1 MSLELA
7 KLICPNLLHD
17 KDYYLNK
24 YKKREGTITRFAPSP
39 TGFLH
44 TGSLYMALINYRIA
58 KDNNGIFYLRIED
71 TDTKREVDGSID
83 TIVSMLKEFG
93 IEFDNDPAYG
103 PYKQSE
109 RADIYN
115 AFIFDLVA
123 KGLAYPDFVSPEEL
137 DEIRKQQENA
147 GERIGYYGKYAKGR
161 FVSEADA
168 INKIKNNEAYVVRLK
183 SKGNYD
189 NTFKFYDELRG
200 EIEFHEND
208 FDVVIRKNDGL
219 PTYHFAHAIDDTLMH
234 TSVVIRGEEWL
245 NSVPTHKDLFDTLGF
260 KLPKYMHISSILK
273 ASDDGSRRKL
283 SKRKDPEASVSFLLE
298 KGYPKKAFINYL
310 LILANSNYEDNMT
323 DDYKINLK
331 NFSVNGSTFDILK
344 LENISKEYISSLSID
359 ELYNEINS
367 YAKNYDLN
375 LLELIKRDEL
385 YFKEILNLEYYPQQ
399 RKDYSKYSDIIEK
412 IYYFYND
419 LYDDKSY
426 EESNVDK
433 DTTRRVLEY
442 VKETNPLLPEEEW
455 VLSLKEHATNLN
467 FAKNKKVME
476 RDGLKYMFADFMKL
490 IRISL
495 CNKNESFSIYE
506 VIRIIGLDEF
516 RRRIDKYLSQL

>member
-1 MSLELA
+1 
-7 KLICPNLLHD
+7 
-17 KDYYLNK
+17 
-24 YKKREGTITRFAPSP
+24 
-39 TGFLH
+39 
-44 TGSLYMALINYRIA
+44 
-58 KDNNGIFYLRIED
+58 
-71 TDTKREVDGSID
+71 
-83 TIVSMLKEFG
+83 
-93 IEFDNDPAYG
+93 
-103 PYKQSE
+103 
-109 RADIYN
+109 
-115 AFIFDLVA
+115 
-123 KGLAYPDFVSPEEL
+123 
-137 DEIRKQQENA
+137 
-147 GERIGYYGKYAKGR
+147 
-161 FVSEADA
+161 
-168 INKIKNNEAYVVRLK
+168 
-183 SKGNYD
+183 
-189 NTFKFYDELRG
+189 
-200 EIEFHEND
+200 
-208 FDVVIRKNDGL
+208 
-219 PTYHFAHAIDDTLMH
+219 MH

-310 LILANSNYEDNMT
+310 LILANSKYEENMT

-359 ELYNEINS
+359 ELYNEINL